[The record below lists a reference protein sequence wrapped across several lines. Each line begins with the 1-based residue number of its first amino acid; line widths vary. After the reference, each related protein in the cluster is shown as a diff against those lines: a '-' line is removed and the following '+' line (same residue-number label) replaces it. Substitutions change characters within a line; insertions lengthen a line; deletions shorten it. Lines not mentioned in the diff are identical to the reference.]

1 MTTITESSVEQVAL
15 EWLESLGW
23 TTAYG
28 PDIGPDGL
36 NPERPDYGQVVLE
49 QRLFDALA
57 DLNPDLPSMALDD
70 AARKLTLP

>member
-1 MTTITESSVEQVAL
+1 L